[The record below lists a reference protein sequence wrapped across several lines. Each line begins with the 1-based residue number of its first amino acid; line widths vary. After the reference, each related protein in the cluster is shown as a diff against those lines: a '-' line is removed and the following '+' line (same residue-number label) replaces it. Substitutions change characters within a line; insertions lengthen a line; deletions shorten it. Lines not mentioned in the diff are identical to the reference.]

1 MVLVGL
7 VLQVVKELGH
17 ESVLVSVYIGAVADG
32 LEAAGVL
39 LCAVLI
45 QYGRRL
51 RLGGLSLS
59 LFLTG
64 ALCPI
69 GDVAFVAQ
77 PVGGSLPALQGR
89 HIPTFCLIEPLLILA
104 LVSLGTGDPRSRV
117 VLPDLGV
124 GVIGFLG
131 GLVGG
136 L

>member
-1 MVLVGL
+1 M
-7 VLQVVKELGH
+7 QVVKELGH
-17 ESVLVSVYIGAVADG
+17 DSVLVSVCIGAVADR
-32 LEAAGVL
+32 LEAAGIL
-39 LCAVLI
+39 LCALLI

-51 RLGGLSLS
+51 RLSGLVL
-59 LFLTG
+59 LPILAG

-77 PVGGSLPALQGR
+77 PVGGSLSALQGR

-104 LVSLGTGDPRSRV
+104 LVRLGTGDPRSRV
-117 VLPDLGV
+117 IFPDLGV

-131 GLVGG
+131 GLVRG